1 MQKLVAHKHLWS
13 SSSVFL
19 LQGSR
24 KIEKKCII
32 FHRTSTPK
40 SSSHEDDQNSIFGRP
55 HLFSGRH

>member
-1 MQKLVAHKHLWS
+1 MQNLVVHKYLRL

-24 KIEKKCII
+24 KIEKNTISY
-32 FHRTSTPK
+32 RTSTPK
-40 SSSHEDDQNSIFGRP
+40 SRSHEDDQNSISGRP